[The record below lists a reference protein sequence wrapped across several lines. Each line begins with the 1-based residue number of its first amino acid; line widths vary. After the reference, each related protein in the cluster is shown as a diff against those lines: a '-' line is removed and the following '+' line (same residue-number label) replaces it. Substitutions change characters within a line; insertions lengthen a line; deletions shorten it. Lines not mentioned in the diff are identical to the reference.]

1 MSGHRTRRA
10 AGAGACA
17 TLALLAVGAP
27 AQGAPIPDPQP
38 SLPTVNMGRVLVAAQ
53 LDDYRPGNNKTA
65 GAVKSVKRVQRALR
79 KKGYRRVVVD
89 GNFGSTTMRAYSRW
103 QKRAVNASGIG
114 ANGLPG
120 ATSLKKLGEGRFRVV
135 RVVRPGGLTSYGG
148 SPVNLRTKRMLKA
161 AARRVG
167 GKGCNLDLTK
177 GSYQPPDGSSA
188 ATHAG
193 GGAVDINSNVRC
205 GKTIKRVRI
214 ALRAVGFAA
223 WYRGPNSGFTPHFHA
238 IAISDPDMST
248 PISHGGQ
255 FTGMHQVVGF
265 ARKQDGLSSPAF
277 NQPMTRPLRTW
288 EAYRRS
294 Q

>member
-1 MSGHRTRRA
+1 M
-10 AGAGACA
+10 
-17 TLALLAVGAP
+17 
-27 AQGAPIPDPQP
+27 
-38 SLPTVNMGRVLVAAQ
+38 
-53 LDDYRPGNNKTA
+53 
-65 GAVKSVKRVQRALR
+65 
-79 KKGYRRVVVD
+79 
-89 GNFGSTTMRAYSRW
+89 
-103 QKRAVNASGIG
+103 NASGTG

-120 ATSLKKLGEGRFRVV
+120 ETSLKKLGKGRFRVV
-135 RVVRPGGLTSYGG
+135 RVVRPGKRTTYGG
-148 SPVNLRTKRMLKA
+148 SPVNLRTKRMMKA

-167 GKGCNLDLTK
+167 GKSCNLDLTK

-205 GKTIKRVRI
+205 GKSIKQVRK

-223 WYRGPNSGFTPHFHA
+223 WYRGKNSGFTPHFHA

-248 PISHGGQ
+248 PISHAGQ
-255 FTGMHQVVGF
+255 FTAMHQIVGF
-265 ARKQDGLSSPAF
+265 ARKLDGLSSQAF

-294 Q
+294 H